1 MGYHSLLNGT
11 TLDKRWYSHAN
22 HLAAVI

>member
-11 TLDKRWYSHAN
+11 TLDKRWYSHGN